1 MNFWG
6 YLVLLFIGGC
16 MVEDYQ
22 HQKHLNE
29 LEKIELKGIVHT
41 EMLERIIKD
50 QKPNIQKLNRKL
62 EQ

>member
-1 MNFWG
+1 MTFWG

-29 LEKIELKGIVHT
+29 LEQ
-41 EMLERIIKD
+41 IKLSRECAD
-50 QKPNIQKLNRKL
+50 LRR
-62 EQ
+62 EE

>member
-1 MNFWG
+1 MTFWG

-29 LEKIELKGIVHT
+29 LEKI
-41 EMLERIIKD
+41 
-50 QKPNIQKLNRKL
+50 KLSINCADLRREK
-62 EQ
+62 

>member
-29 LEKIELKGIVHT
+29 LEKIELV
-41 EMLERIIKD
+41 
-50 QKPNIQKLNRKL
+50 QKLTNK
-62 EQ
+62 EVKE